1 MPGDLRQRGEQKIP
15 TEAYKL
21 RRLISLGTLVLG
33 VAPFADDLAAQGPDS
48 LPRDTVDLPEV
59 VITATRGER
68 TERAATPIAISI
80 SSPRTADRGASRVTA
95 DLFRDITGVYVQQ
108 TSAGQGAVILRGFIG
123 NQVLLLVN
131 GIPMNNGTYRD
142 GPGQYLATIDPD
154 AVERIE
160 VIRGPASVLY
170 GSDAQGGVV
179 NVITRPHTAAAGWTV
194 RGTVQASSANSGGR
208 ARMSLGYGSD
218 RVSFGLGGSLLH
230 AGDLRAGGDVG
241 AQRPTGFTGE
251 GIDGRLTYRP
261 TGAHTLTVGLEHF
274 GLRDVPRYDRYVD
287 FRAPAL
293 GRDAEHV
300 FDPQIRQLAF
310 ARHRFRAQTSALW
323 TLQTTASLAIQREG
337 RTRQRL
343 DGNGNPRSTI
353 ERTRDDVYTPGL
365 SVVGTSLPHVG
376 ARAVMLTWGA
386 EAYRDYLSSHG
397 DLTSLTQGSTTPLTR
412 DTPDGP
418 IATGRFPDGARM
430 DRLGVFLAA
439 ESQVIPRLIVSAGA
453 RWSRFD
459 SEANVGSLFGG
470 AVENSSSALTGQLG
484 VVITLPRDMRLAF
497 RVAQGFRAPNLYD
510 LTNVGSV
517 PGGIVVPNPDA
528 TSEESVSYEA
538 SVRWADEMT
547 TFEVTGY
554 RTDVDGFIDRA
565 FGTFNGD
572 TLFNGERVFQGL
584 NIATARLTG
593 VEGEAVHSFGIV
605 AVRLTLLLTHG
616 EQTLADGTEGP
627 MAKIPPLRGLASFRW
642 QPADPRF
649 WVAYDFDWAARQGRL
664 AQRDVVDPRI
674 PSGGTPGYIVHS
686 ITANAALT
694 PSFTATLGIENI
706 TDKLYRQHASG
717 VDAPGRHLWVGVTLF
732 DGL

>member
-1 MPGDLRQRGEQKIP
+1 MPGDMHQRGEQKIP
-15 TEAYKL
+15 TGAYTL
-21 RRLISLGTLVLG
+21 RRLVPLGTLVLG
-33 VAPFADDLAAQGPDS
+33 VAPLARDLEAQEPDS
-48 LPRDTVDLPEV
+48 IPRDTVALAELV
-59 VITATRGER
+59 VTATRGGR
-68 TERAATPIAISI
+68 TERVATPIAVST
-80 SSPRTADRGASRVTA
+80 SSPRTADRGASRITA

-108 TSAGQGAVILRGFIG
+108 TSAGQGAVILRGFVG

-179 NVITRPHTAAAGWTV
+179 NVITRPHPIAPGWTM
-194 RGTVQASSANSGGR
+194 RGTVQGSTANSGGR
-208 ARMSLGYGSD
+208 ARLSLGYSND

-230 AGDLRAGGDVG
+230 AGDLRAGGGLG
-241 AQRPTGFTGE
+241 AQRPTGFSGK
-251 GIDGRLTYRP
+251 GLDGRLTYRP
-261 TGAHTLTVGLEHF
+261 TDAHTLDVGLEHY
-274 GLRDVPRYDRYVD
+274 GLRNVPRYDQYVN

-293 GRDAEHV
+293 GRDAAHV

-310 ARHRFRAQTSALW
+310 ARHRFRAATSALW
-323 TLQTTASLAIQREG
+323 TLETTVSLAIQREG
-337 RTRQRL
+337 RRRQRL
-343 DGNGNPRSTI
+343 DGNGNPRSTV

-376 ARAVMLTWGA
+376 RRAVMLTWGA
-386 EAYRDYLSSHG
+386 EVYRDYLESHG
-397 DLTSLTQGSTTPLTR
+397 DLISLTQGSTTPLTR

-430 DRLGVFLAA
+430 DRYGVFLAA
-439 ESQVIPRLIVSAGA
+439 ESQVIRRLRVSAGA
-453 RWSRFD
+453 RWSRFV

-470 AVENSSSALTGQLG
+470 AVENRSSALTGQLG
-484 VVITLPRDMRLAF
+484 VVVTLPQDLRLAF

-517 PGGIVVPNPDA
+517 PGGIVLPNPDA
-528 TSEESVSYEA
+528 TPEKSVSYEA
-538 SVRWADEMT
+538 SVRWANDMT
-547 TFEVTGY
+547 AFEVTGY

-565 FGTFNGD
+565 FGTFLGD

-584 NIATARLTG
+584 NLATARLTG
-593 VEGEAVHSFGIV
+593 VEGEAVHSFGTV
-605 AVRLTLLLTHG
+605 AVRLTFLLTYG
-616 EQTLADGTEGP
+616 EQTLADGTEEP

-642 QPADPRF
+642 QPADSRF
-649 WVAYDFDWAARQGRL
+649 WVAYDFDWATRQGRL

-674 PSGGTPGYIVHS
+674 PSGGTPGYIVHR
-686 ITANAALT
+686 ITANATLT
-694 PSFTATLGIENI
+694 PSLTATLGIENI

-717 VDAPGRHLWVGVTLF
+717 VDAPGRHLWIGVTFF